1 MCFQTGEFDWS
12 EDLQGIVLSAFGYGY
27 LVVMPFGGYI
37 VNRFGAKIVLLLG
50 LIGTAVLT
58 ILSPVASEVSPYLL
72 VTLESIKGAFI
83 VRYLHVSAIFTGFV
97 FIFFLSLI
105 KYVAKVNNRMTKFSN
120 PNICPVLWIEYSEN

>member
-37 VNRFGAKIVLLLG
+37 VNRFGVKIVLLLG

-83 VRYLHVSAIFTGFV
+83 VRYLHVSVIFAGFM
-97 FIFFLSLI
+97 FIFFNVCL
-105 KYVAKVNNRMTKFSN
+105 V
-120 PNICPVLWIEYSEN
+120 

>member
-83 VRYLHVSAIFTGFV
+83 VRYLHVSAIFTGFMS
-97 FIFFLSLI
+97 IFFNVRL
-105 KYVAKVNNRMTKFSN
+105 V
-120 PNICPVLWIEYSEN
+120 